1 MPFSVNQPQQKQRV
15 EQRQVHGT
23 MLSPEQNQAI
33 PAKRPQ
39 YFSYS
44 TRQAQP
50 QAGRGGGSYQPQQ
63 QSRPQYSSYSAQ
75 PQRSA
80 QQQGGRGGYQPPVR
94 STGNYQQPRQQP
106 SPSQSQLPAEGS
118 EEYNR
123 YSASDRAEID
133 AQRQYMQQNN
143 GSMQGYQDVVNARG
157 GALPTQ
163 QRSPQGGN
171 SPASYTKE
179 MQTGGA
185 PYSPPVPDVREGFY
199 NGEDPAAMIR
209 NDRARAAARGDMMN
223 QELQDFRNS
232 EDYYR
237 QGYRARGDAS
247 YNDIAEG
254 RGGYRPN
261 EQEDIMGRG
270 GLDDMQLTPEQ
281 RERLYMTEQERVEN
295 TGDPN
300 RPEQYFDPA
309 WYDSLNT
316 EGNARINES
325 TAQGAAGTREAFGR
339 GATGLRGSMD
349 PEALRLR
356 GGYGNDVNSSLSGA
370 EGNVRGI
377 LDRDRLTQ
385 SRDFVNRYRMTD
397 RDVNDYTQSAALTQ
411 GALNRGRVGAV
422 NRAAAATGGANPLA
436 LAAGLN
442 NLSLTSD
449 QQGQDAMLRARIA
462 ARGEQADREKD
473 IEGMRLGAEG
483 NYAGMAS
490 NAEMDLG
497 GRRYGAL
504 RDTEGMR
511 LNAEGGIADRNIGI
525 ESTIGARD
533 LASEQAIADRNYDSA
548 NQQYRNN
555 MNNARYIGETGADL
569 ARGTDDRN
577 VERSRYASRNRQD
590 TERYASESD
599 YARQLAR
606 NDRISQRT
614 QQVAAPRLSQEQ
626 EHRNYLA
633 NQQAMANENVGRT
646 FGQQIQNNGQ
656 TGQLVQGST
665 GQASQYDLGRR
676 ANSFGTS
683 FMRGLGGFM
692 GNTLPT
698 MAWNRYLG
706 RSTGAQGTGGN

>member
-1 MPFSVNQPQQKQRV
+1 MPFSVNQPQKRQQIETRAPIPQR
-15 EQRQVHGT
+15 
-23 MLSPEQNQAI
+23 
-33 PAKRPQ
+33 
-39 YFSYS
+39 
-44 TRQAQP
+44 
-50 QAGRGGGSYQPQQ
+50 RGGQQ
-63 QSRPQYSSYSAQ
+63 QERPQYSSYSSQ
-75 PQRSA
+75 PSRSTQQQGGRGGYSPQSYTSNFA
-80 QQQGGRGGYQPPVR
+80 RPESPVTRSPQQQGGRGGYQPPVR
-94 STGNYQQPRQQP
+94 STGSYQSPRQQ
-106 SPSQSQLPAEGS
+106 QQLPEEWS
-118 EEYNR
+118 EEYNK

-133 AQRQYMQQNN
+133 ARRQYSQQNN
-143 GSMQGYQDVVNARG
+143 GSMQGYQ
-157 GALPTQ
+157 
-163 QRSPQGGN
+163 QGGN
-171 SPASYTKE
+171 GPVSYTKE

-185 PYSPPVPDVREGFY
+185 PYAPPVPNVREGFY

-209 NDRARAAARGDMMN
+209 NDRARAAATGDMMN
-223 QELQDFRNS
+223 QQLQDFRNS

-237 QGYRARGDAS
+237 QRYRARGDSA

-261 EQEDIMGRG
+261 EQEDIMGRQ
-270 GLDDMQLTPEQ
+270 GLANMQLTPEQ
-281 RERLYMTEQERVEN
+281 RERFYMTEDERLGN
-295 TGDPN
+295 AGDPN
-300 RPEQYFDPA
+300 RAEQWFDPA

-325 TAQGAAGTREAFGR
+325 TAQGAAGTREAYGR
-339 GATGLRGSMD
+339 GAAGLRGAMD
-349 PEALRLR
+349 PAALRLR
-356 GGYGNDVNSSLSGA
+356 SGYGNDVNASLSGT

-385 SRDFVNRYRMTD
+385 SQDFVNRYRMTD
-397 RDVNDYTQSAALTQ
+397 RDVNDYTQGAALTQ

-442 NLSLTSD
+442 NLSMTSD

-490 NAEMDLG
+490 NAEMDFG
-497 GRRYGAL
+497 NRRYGAL

-525 ESTIGARD
+525 ESTLGARD

-548 NQQYRNN
+548 GRQYQNN

-577 VERSRYASRNRQD
+577 VERSRYASGQRRD
-590 TERYASESD
+590 DERYASESD
-599 YARQLAR
+599 YARQLAA

-614 QQVAAPRLSQEQ
+614 QQAAAPRLSQEA
-626 EHRNYLA
+626 EYRAYLA
-633 NQQAMANENVGRT
+633 NQQAMANQNVTGA

-676 ANSFGTS
+676 NNSFLTNFNRSLGST
-683 FMRGLGGFM
+683 LGGFI
-692 GNTLPT
+692 GNPRNYFDTQG
-698 MAWNRYLG
+698 G
-706 RSTGAQGTGGN
+706 RGGGGN